1 MAIFNNM
8 TQKAILFAMISLL
21 FMAGWFSSI
30 VYSNYSFNLAQS
42 PFAAS
47 KDRISP
53 ADHIKESQINVYK
66 DKIVIDI
73 NNAIW
78 ARYTD
83 TNSMDPLFDKGANGI
98 EIAPGSQEDLHI
110 GDIIAYNA
118 TWTDGVVIHRII
130 DIGNDE
136 HGVYFITKGDNNP
149 IQDPQPVRFSQ
160 VRYILIGIIY

>member
-1 MAIFNNM
+1 MAVFNNL
-8 TQKAILFAMISLL
+8 TQKILLFAMISLL

-30 VYSNYSFNLAQS
+30 VYSNYSFDLTQS

-47 KDRISP
+47 KERLSP
-53 ADHIKESQINVYK
+53 YDHVKESQISVYK

-98 EIAPGSQEDLHI
+98 EISPDSPEDLHI
-110 GDIIAYNA
+110 GDIIAYDA
-118 TWTDGVVIHRII
+118 EWADGVVIHRII
-130 DIGNDE
+130 EIGNDE
-136 HGVYFITKGDNNP
+136 QGIYFITKGDNNP
-149 IQDPQPVRFSQ
+149 IQDPEPIRFPQ
-160 VRYILIGIIY
+160 VKYILIGIIY